1 MTKRVLVILNILLV
15 IALITLAVKDEY
27 PLRLKGKYEDIKSN
41 APFYLKN
48 RDYRTQM
55 DLYKHYQGKG
65 RIVMLGNSITGGVEW
80 NELLGRHDVI
90 NRGIANDVTAGF
102 LARMEYT
109 VNVEPELCFIMGG
122 VNDLSKGIPPEAIV
136 SNLSQMVTV
145 LREHHVKPFIAS
157 ILHVTAP
164 YPDFIRFNRSVKQT
178 NTLIQKM
185 CADLD
190 VGFVDLNSSL
200 APDRRLLDAYSS
212 DGIHLTGAGYAKWRE
227 ILLPIIERELNG
239 SSSVVP
245 DT

>member
-1 MTKRVLVILNILLV
+1 MTKRVLVLLNIILV
-15 IALITLAVKDEY
+15 IALVTLAVKDEY
-27 PLRLKGKYEDIKSN
+27 PSRLKGKYEAIKSN
-41 APFYLKN
+41 APLYLKN
-48 RDYRTQM
+48 RSYTTQM

-80 NELLGRHDVI
+80 NELLDRHDVI
-90 NRGIANDVTAGF
+90 NRGIDNDVTAGF

-109 VNVEPELCFIMGG
+109 LNVEPELCFIMGG
-122 VNDLSKGIPPEAIV
+122 VNDLSKGIPPEDIV

-145 LREHHVKPFIAS
+145 LREHHVKPIIAS
-157 ILHVTAP
+157 ILHVTSP
-164 YPDFIRFNRSVKQT
+164 YPDFVRFNRSVQQA

-190 VGFVDLNSSL
+190 VGFVDLNGSL
-200 APDRRLLDAYSS
+200 APDGVLLDACTS

-227 ILLPIIERELNG
+227 ILLPIIERELDR

-245 DT
+245 GT